1 MFLARGLKHFKT
13 GREALAN
20 VKTTRRLW
28 HIKFFTVT
36 GISAVVGTMNN
47 MHTTNH
53 TNNELPQYS
62 SSYTVPKPPP
72 STGAENIVWVD
83 MEMTGLDPNKDHVLE
98 VACLVTDGNLNIL
111 AEGPDLCISHPPE
124 VMSSMNEWSTKQHG
138 ESGLTSKCQTN
149 GIPLRE
155 AELKLLNFVREWT
168 PFKKC
173 PLGGNTVYMDRIFLM
188 KYMPEF
194 EQHMHYRII
203 DVSSVK
209 EICSRWYPG
218 IYNQQPNKKEIA
230 KHRALA
236 DIRMSIDEL
245 KFYREHIFRKIDS
258 PEAVNAQLQWC

>member
-1 MFLARGLKHFKT
+1 MWHLK
-13 GREALAN
+13 L
-20 VKTTRRLW
+20 V
-28 HIKFFTVT
+28 TVT
-36 GISAVVGTMNN
+36 GISAVLGVMNGQ
-47 MHTTNH
+47 TS
-53 TNNELPQYS
+53 NEEPRYS

-72 STGAENIVWVD
+72 NTSAENIVWVD
-83 MEMTGLDPNKDHVLE
+83 MEMTGLDPDTDHVLE

-111 AEGPDLCISHPPE
+111 AEGPDLCIQHPPE
-124 VMSSMNEWSTKQHG
+124 VLSAMNEWSTKQHQ
-138 ESGLTSKCQTN
+138 ESGLTSKCQTD
-149 GIPLRE
+149 GVPLRE
-155 AELKLLNFVREWT
+155 AEKQLLDFVRAWT

-173 PLGGNTVYMDRIFLM
+173 PLAGNTIYMDRIFLF

-209 EICSRWYPG
+209 ELCRRWYPETYG
-218 IYNQQPNKKEIA
+218 KQPNKKEIS

-245 KFYREHIFRKIDS
+245 KFYKERIFKKSES